1 MKITKEQKKE
11 IIRRYARYK
20 RITERLKKD
29 SLEAMAT
36 EYNTSISNIFY
47 IANKKHPKTKT
58 KIKSE
63 EKTYGNDDNRN
74 S

>member
-1 MKITKEQKKE
+1 MKITKDQKKE

-29 SLEAMAT
+29 SLESMAT

-47 IANKKHPKTKT
+47 IANKKHPKTKI

-63 EKTYGNDDNRN
+63 EATYGHDNNRN
-74 S
+74 G

>member
-11 IIRRYARYK
+11 IIRRYVRYK

-36 EYNTSISNIFY
+36 EYKTSISNIFY
-47 IANKKHPKTKT
+47 IANKKQPKTKT
-58 KIKSE
+58 KVKVEETIK
-63 EKTYGNDDNRN
+63 
-74 S
+74 

>member
-1 MKITKEQKKE
+1 MKITKDQKKE

-29 SLEAMAT
+29 SLESMAT

-63 EKTYGNDDNRN
+63 EKTYGHDNNRN
-74 S
+74 G

>member
-1 MKITKEQKKE
+1 MKITKDQKKE

-29 SLEAMAT
+29 SLESMAT

-58 KIKSE
+58 KIESE

>member
-1 MKITKEQKKE
+1 MKITKDQKKE

-63 EKTYGNDDNRN
+63 EKTYGNDNNRN
-74 S
+74 G

>member
-1 MKITKEQKKE
+1 MKITKDQKKE

-47 IANKKHPKTKT
+47 IANKKYPKTKT

-63 EKTYGNDDNRN
+63 EKTYGHDNNRN
-74 S
+74 G

>member
-1 MKITKEQKKE
+1 MKITKDQKKE

>member
-1 MKITKEQKKE
+1 MKITKDQKKE

-58 KIKSE
+58 KTKSE
-63 EKTYGNDDNRN
+63 EKTYGNDNNRN

>member
-1 MKITKEQKKE
+1 MKITKDQKKE

-29 SLEAMAT
+29 SLESMAN

-58 KIKSE
+58 KIKLE
-63 EKTYGNDDNRN
+63 DTTNGNDDNRN
-74 S
+74 G

>member
-1 MKITKEQKKE
+1 MKITKDQKKE

-47 IANKKHPKTKT
+47 IANKKNPKTKT

-63 EKTYGNDDNRN
+63 EATYGNDDNRN
-74 S
+74 G